1 MYNKTII
8 RFSFRVILN
17 NKGLGK
23 CYQPWP
29 SAGLI
34 MLTSTFIIPYII
46 RKTSLNNYLLF
57 SMEQGMVHWWEP
69 SPSHQCG
76 SVSNL
81 GINAMCGLS
90 LLLILSFAPRD
101 FSPVTCT
108 PVFLSPKTI
117 IFKFQFDQ
125 ERQTKNHSVDEN
137 PKCAKTAE
145 KVVNS
150 AVRAKEK
157 SFRLT
162 YSGIC
167 YRSNLISG

>member
-17 NKGLGK
+17 NRGLGK
-23 CYQPWP
+23 CYQPRP

-46 RKTSLNNYLLF
+46 RKTSLNNLLF

-76 SVSNL
+76 PVSNV
-81 GINAMCGLS
+81 GINASVGWVCCWFS
-90 LLLILSFAPRD
+90 PLLQEIN

-108 PVFLSPKTI
+108 PVFLSPKSI

-150 AVRAKEK
+150 AVRVKEK
-157 SFRLT
+157 TFWLT
-162 YSGIC
+162 YSCIC